1 VYLNRFGEE
10 HTLIQQQQNAYTDVI
25 SVGLASAGT
34 YVAPSLKNAGW
45 AAILGVECLCAKL
58 N

>member
-34 YVAPSLKNAGW
+34 YVAPSLKNAG
-45 AAILGVECLCAKL
+45 
-58 N
+58 